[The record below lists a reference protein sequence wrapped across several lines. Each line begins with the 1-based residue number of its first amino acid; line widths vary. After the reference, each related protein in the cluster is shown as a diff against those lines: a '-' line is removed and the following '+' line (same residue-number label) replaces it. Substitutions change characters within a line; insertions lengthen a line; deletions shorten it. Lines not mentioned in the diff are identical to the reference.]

1 MCKGY
6 KVIKKIVLFISFSL
20 ALYGDPYANLDT
32 NIKINLLV
40 NHFFNQELK
49 SLMPKKPKKE
59 ILEDDGANLEP
70 VKYELY
76 FNYIQRLKAIHESRK
91 EQQVKIDE
99 KYEGQVAFY
108 NGKLKN
114 LKKFYNKSENKN
126 PLLENSINKALKV
139 VYGNPKLYGVDFN
152 ERKNE
157 FYGFLVVEDI
167 YNIGTFQ
174 KKKIVFSLPKEKI
187 DKFLKRYDKIK
198 PRVQFEYKNT
208 LLKFKNLLFDFD
220 SKEYKAFFV
229 ENVDGKIKLDI
240 KINDDIFRLVKIE
253 EKK

>member
-1 MCKGY
+1 M
-6 KVIKKIVLFISFSL
+6 IQKIVLFISFFIYL
-20 ALYGDPYANLDT
+20 NANPYDNLDK

-49 SLMPKKPKKE
+49 SLMPQKPIKA
-59 ILEDDGANLEP
+59 ILEDDGANLDP

-108 NGKLKN
+108 NGKIKN
-114 LKKFYNKSENKN
+114 LKKFYKKSENIN
-126 PLLENSINKALKV
+126 PILQNSINKTLKV
-139 VYGNPKLYGVDFN
+139 VYGNPRFYGVDFD

-157 FYGFLVVEDI
+157 FYGFLVVENI
-167 YNIGTFQ
+167 YNIEKFQ
-174 KKKIVFSLPKEKI
+174 KKKIVFSLPRDKI
-187 DKFLKRYDKIK
+187 DTFLKNYKDVK
-198 PRVQFEYKNT
+198 PRVQFEYKNNI
-208 LLKFKNLLFDFD
+208 LKFKNLLFDFD
-220 SKEYKAFFV
+220 RKEYKAFFAHT
-229 ENVDGKIKLDI
+229 VDDTIKLDI

-253 EKK
+253 EQK